1 MSLANVDIGTAAND
15 GTGDPLRSA
24 FNKINQNFAN
34 LAAITGNA
42 NVVVFSSGNANVTAV
57 YNAGVES
64 VAGRT
69 GNVTLTVT
77 DILGAASIGYVDSVS
92 ANVANIAANIAG
104 NLNTVI
110 WANVTGKPSFATI
123 ATTGS
128 WDDLTDIPLNVNNAV
143 TQTSIDSA
151 NDAMIANV
159 TAANTRIGQLQAN
172 ITTLFSNAAVQHI
185 EFGNLRA
192 NITAANAAIAAI
204 DLSSINANVTAANAA
219 IALLVTANTNQGSY
233 IELNTNRVAAA
244 NVEIASLRANIT
256 AANAAIEVAAVAWVA
271 NAGTQQTAINSI
283 NANVTAA
290 NAAISA
296 LTSSISANNISQAS
310 LITSLTANT
319 GVLAA
324 NIDTLFAN
332 AAAQA
337 LTMSNI
343 TANTAAFQIYSNANA
358 VTQRTQIIN
367 LQENLAG
374 ANSAI
379 AALVSANTIQ
389 ESKFNQFSANVGNLW
404 IWVDEIDNEAFLLGT
419 VFDQLVTAN
428 IAVESNIANLQANTA
443 ELASNISIL
452 YANAATQYNQFLLV
466 NSNVDAQTS
475 RIDDLYSN
483 IVVRMTDITT
493 LFSNAA
499 TQSTSLTS
507 LTSNAATQSIAI
519 ASLDANVGGMSSNI
533 GTFQSNLATLYIL
546 NGEHGDEI
554 DLLYD
559 RVGNLDVLTANIAA
573 GLDVANTAII
583 QSEGNLTLITD
594 DIYANLSTRVTEV
607 DSVQSDVSTLF
618 GIASVNENNFN
629 TINANIGVLYDLLP
643 IGNANVEAANTTVAA
658 LTVNVQVLESNV
670 SFVQIDIAAIQA
682 NLGNGTIA
690 YTPNNEAHWTGTIS
704 NVAAALDQLAAR
716 IWAIE
721 NP

>member
-1 MSLANVDIGTAAND
+1 MSLANVYTGAAAND

-110 WANVTGKPSFATI
+110 WANVTGKPSFANI
-123 ATTGS
+123 STTGS

-233 IELNTNRVAAA
+233 IELNTNRITAA
-244 NVEIASLRANIT
+244 NIEIGKLRANIT

-290 NAAISA
+290 NAAIGA
-296 LTSSISANNISQAS
+296 LTSSISANNIAQAS
-310 LITSLTANT
+310 LITALTANT

-324 NIDTLFAN
+324 NINTLFSN

-337 LTMSNI
+337 ITISTI
-343 TANTAAFQIYSNANA
+343 TANTAAFQLYSNANA

-379 AALVSANTIQ
+379 AALVLANTTQ

-428 IAVESNIANLQANTA
+428 IANESNIANLQANTSQ
-443 ELASNISIL
+443 LASNIAIL
-452 YANAATQYNQFLLV
+452 YANAAAQYGQFLLV
-466 NSNVDAQTS
+466 NSNVDAQAS
-475 RIDDLYSN
+475 RVDDVYSN

-493 LFSNAA
+493 LFANAA
-499 TQSTSLTS
+499 TQSTALTT
-507 LTSNAATQSIAI
+507 LTSNAATQSVAI
-519 ASLDANVGGMSSNI
+519 ASLDANVGAMASNI
-533 GTFQSNLATLYIL
+533 GTFQSNLATLYTI

-554 DLLYD
+554 DLLYG
-559 RVGNLDVLTANIAA
+559 RVGNLETLTANIEA
-573 GLDVANTAII
+573 GLEVANTAIV
-583 QSEGNLTLITD
+583 SAEGNLMLITD
-594 DIYANLSTRVTEV
+594 DIYANLSTRTIEI
-607 DSVQSDVSTLF
+607 DSAQSDISSLF
-618 GIASVNENNFN
+618 GIASITENNFN
-629 TINANIGVLYDLLP
+629 TINANIGVLYNLLP
-643 IGNANVEAANTTVAA
+643 VGNANVEAANATVAT

-670 SFVQIDIAAIQA
+670 SLAQLDIITLQSYFTDS
-682 NLGNGTIA
+682 NVV
-690 YTPNNEAHWTGTIS
+690 YTPNNAANWNGTVS
-704 NVAAALDQLAAR
+704 NVTAALDQLAAR
-716 IWAIE
+716 IRAIE
-721 NP
+721 NL

>member
-1 MSLANVDIGTAAND
+1 MSLANVNIGAAAND

-24 FNKINQNFAN
+24 FRTINANFAN
-34 LAAITGNA
+34 LEAFASNA
-42 NVVVFSSGNANVTAV
+42 NIT

-69 GNVTLTVT
+69 GNVVLTVA
-77 DILGAASIGYVDSVS
+77 DIVGAASTGYVDTIS
-92 ANVANIAANIAG
+92 ANTASIAANIAG

-123 ATTGS
+123 ATTAS
-128 WDDLTDIPLNVNNAV
+128 WDDLVDIPANVLDAV
-143 TQTSIDSA
+143 TQTAVDTA
-151 NDAMIANV
+151 NSNMIANV
-159 TAANTRIGQLQAN
+159 TAANARIGQLQAN
-172 ITTLFSNAAVQHI
+172 INTLFSNAAVQHD
-185 EFGNLRA
+185 EFGNLRANINAANAAIAAINLSSINA
-192 NITAANAAIAAI
+192 NITAANAAI
-204 DLSSINANVTAANAA
+204 S
-219 IALLVTANTNQGSY
+219 LLVTANTNQGSY
-233 IELNTNRVAAA
+233 IEQNTNRITAA
-244 NVEIASLRANIT
+244 NLEIANLRANIT

-271 NAGTQQTAINSI
+271 NAGAQQTQINSF

-296 LTSSISANNISQAS
+296 LTSSTTANNVAQAS
-310 LITSLTANT
+310 LITALTANT

-324 NIDTLFAN
+324 NINTLFSN

-337 LTMSNI
+337 ITISTI
-343 TANTAAFQIYSNANA
+343 TANTAAFQLYSNANA

-374 ANSAI
+374 ANSSI
-379 AALVSANTIQ
+379 AALILSNTIQ
-389 ESKFNQFSANVGNLW
+389 NSIMDGIKANVGNLW
-404 IWVDEIDNEAFLLGT
+404 VWVDEIDNEAFILGT
-419 VFDQLVTAN
+419 VFDQLVLAN

-452 YANAATQYNQFLLV
+452 YANAATQNGQIALV
-466 NSNVDAQTS
+466 NSNVTAQVS

-483 IVVRMTDITT
+483 IVLRMDDIST
-493 LFSNAA
+493 LFANAT
-499 TQSTSLTS
+499 TQSSLITS
-507 LTSNAATQSIAI
+507 LTSNAGVQSIAI
-519 ASLDANVGGMSSNI
+519 ASLDANVGGMASNI

-554 DLLYD
+554 DLLFD
-559 RVGNLDVLTANIAA
+559 RVGNLDILTANIEA
-573 GLDVANTAII
+573 GLDVANTAIV
-583 QSEGNLTLITD
+583 SAEGNLTLITD
-594 DIYANLSTRVTEV
+594 NIYANLATTTQAIDLAE
-607 DSVQSDVSTLF
+607 SDISTLF
-618 GIASVNENNFN
+618 GITAIHDSNFE
-629 TINANIGVLYDLLP
+629 TTSANIGVLYNLLP
-643 IGNANVEAANTTVAA
+643 IGNANIAAANATVAS

-670 SFVQIDIAAIQA
+670 SIAQIDITSLQA
-682 NLGNGTIA
+682 NLGDGNLV
-690 YTPNNEAHWTGTIS
+690 YTPNNATHWNGTIS